1 MKKFAFFGFRNGKL
15 ATIFVSKM
23 DNYKEA
29 IECDWIINNPQ
40 NAKKQI
46 AQWLKSQH

>member
-1 MKKFAFFGFRNGKL
+1 MKKFAFFGFRDGKL
-15 ATIFVSKM
+15 ATIVVSM
-23 DNYKEA
+23 TDNYKEA
-29 IECDWIINNPQ
+29 IDCEYIIDTPQ